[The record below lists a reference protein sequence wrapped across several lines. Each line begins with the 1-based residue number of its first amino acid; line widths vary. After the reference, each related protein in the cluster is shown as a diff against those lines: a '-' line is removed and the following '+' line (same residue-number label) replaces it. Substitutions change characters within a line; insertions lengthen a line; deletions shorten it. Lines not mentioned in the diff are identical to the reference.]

1 MACAGQFEQWRE
13 CWPLDSEC
21 EQWLVEHELEYRLWI
36 FLKLFE
42 FQRYISLCR
51 NGATGKQV
59 QRRMEI
65 ARDLAYRCIS
75 YFGWFKNSDSDHF
88 KKKYGIEQLM
98 KYAKSRVSIENRRKS
113 EASQIMA

>member
-59 QRRMEI
+59 RGEYPQ
-65 ARDLAYRCIS
+65 
-75 YFGWFKNSDSDHF
+75 NT
-88 KKKYGIEQLM
+88 IEVTPPSWETRSLTGR
-98 KYAKSRVSIENRRKS
+98 AHGAVGHDAE
-113 EASQIMA
+113 

>member
-51 NGATGKQV
+51 NGAAGKQV
-59 QRRMEI
+59 RGAYPQNTIE
-65 ARDLAYRCIS
+65 ATPVSRDPRNLTGRAH
-75 YFGWFKNSDSDHF
+75 GAVGHVA
-88 KKKYGIEQLM
+88 E
-98 KYAKSRVSIENRRKS
+98 
-113 EASQIMA
+113 

>member
-1 MACAGQFEQWRE
+1 VACAGQFEQWRE
-13 CWPLDSEC
+13 FWPLDSEC

-59 QRRMEI
+59 RE
-65 ARDLAYRCIS
+65 AYPQ
-75 YFGWFKNSDSDHF
+75 NM
-88 KKKYGIEQLM
+88 IEATPPSWEPRSLTGR
-98 KYAKSRVSIENRRKS
+98 AHGTVGHDAE
-113 EASQIMA
+113 